1 MLKKIFA
8 VAAFSLMLTAGVNA
22 RSAAAGSSDS
32 AASPAGES
40 SPAVRDSSYAVKA
53 WEGKITMPTYLL
65 DPAEQSPIFERDW
78 SYQRAKRSVYPYP
91 LNDNMTR
98 TRKDVTYDCLY
109 MENEYVELCIVPEF
123 GGRLLYAV
131 DKTNGYDIFYHNH
144 VVKPANVGMTGAWI
158 SGGVEWNVFH
168 HHRQTSH
175 VPCDWRIIDNGDG
188 SKTIWVGETEYRHR
202 MQWAIGVTLRP
213 GSSVIEVGGRLM
225 NSTADDNSMLYWSNV
240 STRVDSTYQICFP
253 QSTEF
258 VTFHCKNWFAHW
270 PITRETFNDMDFYA
284 DGIDASWWKNH
295 YMSNSMFAHDL
306 KDDFIAGYDHGRN
319 AGTML
324 HANHNISKGGKFWLW
339 GPNSEWDTRILTD
352 DSGHYIELM
361 QGAYSDNQPDYNW
374 SSPYETKEFSQY
386 WYGIRDMEGVKAG
399 NRLLAANVALKEPG
413 RAFLAVNATEPMS
426 GLRLTLLAGGKKVA
440 EENISEIAPDR
451 PFNKTVGIS
460 AGYAEADIAF
470 VLSGADGKELLRFT
484 PVKHDQDAPLPAI
497 VERPKKPE
505 EIENTEE
512 CYLVGLRN
520 LQFYNPFIDP
530 TAYFKEVLRRD
541 PGDTRANTQMGVW
554 YRKRGEYDKAAQ
566 YLRTAIRRQTYD
578 YTRPKD
584 AEALYNLGLVL
595 KAQGKTEAALDTL
608 YRATWNYTYNS
619 GANTQLA
626 QIYARKGDWT
636 MALDRL
642 DEAVAYNGRNF
653 SARVFRGLVLKQ
665 LGRTGEARS
674 CFESVLAEDP
684 MNALAL
690 HETLDADDFR
700 FFMREQPESYLELAI
715 LYWHAG
721 FTDAA
726 VELLRDIDS
735 RVAWPTVKMYIAYLT
750 GDDSLYREALSLPVG
765 YCNPFRL
772 ETIDVLA
779 KAKAVCPDSERPYYY
794 LGNLLYNIQP
804 DNAMK
809 EWKQCVEMNPKD
821 DLAWRNLGWANW
833 LHTKDYAE
841 SVRCYRKAVEI
852 NPSAALYLEEC
863 DQAMEA
869 NLTPVPERYALL
881 KSHHATAEKRYYP
894 LSQEVVLG
902 TWCGDYD
909 YVLGLLDSCY
919 FPTREGVANFHDNF
933 VDACVLAGREKLAEG
948 DAKAAIALY
957 EKAFTY
963 PENHQVFLVDERATH
978 DAQINYELGV
988 AYESLGDAENAAKYY
1003 GLAAGQD
1010 YKVKGSKDFRYW
1022 TGLALRKLGRN
1033 AEAKA
1038 LFTEMVEDG
1047 KAAVVTEYR
1056 SFYGAEGTTAT
1067 TTESKNAAAYFTQA
1081 LGELGLGHRK
1091 QADRLFAKVLELK
1104 PDHLYAHELS
1114 TK

>member
-1 MLKKIFA
+1 MKKLIALSVLGML
-8 VAAFSLMLTAGVNA
+8 AAT
-22 RSAAAGSSDS
+22 AAGARNNIDDISGVSVHETEPISS
-32 AASPAGES
+32 
-40 SPAVRDSSYAVKA
+40 VRA

-175 VPCDWRIIDNGDG
+175 IPCDWRIVDNGDG
-188 SKTIWVGETEYRHR
+188 SKTIWIGETEYRHR
-202 MQWAIGVTLRP
+202 MQWAIGVTLHP
-213 GSSVIEVGGRLM
+213 GKSYMEISGRLM
-225 NSTADDNSMLYWSNV
+225 NSTMNDNSTLYWSNV
-240 STRVDSTYQICFP
+240 STHVDENYQICFP

-270 PITRETFNDMDFYA
+270 PVTHETFNDMDFYR

-295 YMSNSMFAHDL
+295 YMSNSMFAYDL
-306 KDDFIAGYDHGRN
+306 KDDFVAGYDHGRD

-324 HANHNISKGGKFWLW
+324 CGNHNINKGGKFWLW

-361 QGAYSDNQPDYNW
+361 VGAYSDNQPDYNW
-374 SSPYETKEFSQY
+374 NAPYETKEFSQY
-386 WYGIRDMEGVKAG
+386 WYGIRNMEGVKAG
-399 NRLLAANVALKEPG
+399 NRLAAANVALLEPG
-413 RAFLAVNATEPMS
+413 QVLLAVNATEPMKNLE
-426 GLRLTLLAGGKKVA
+426 LRLISGGKVLD
-440 EENISEIAPDR
+440 SEVIADIAPDM
-451 PFNKTVGIS
+451 PFSKTVGIDRKYGEDDLS
-460 AGYAEADIAF
+460 IA
-470 VLSGADGKELLRFT
+470 LSDASGKEILHFT
-484 PVKHDQDAPLPAI
+484 PVRKDPEAPLPEI
-497 VERPKKPE
+497 VERPKRPE

-520 LQFYNPFIDP
+520 LQFHNPFIDP
-530 TAYFKEVLRRD
+530 VDYFREVLRRD
-541 PGDTRANTQMGVW
+541 PGDTRANTQMGVLC
-554 YRKRGEYDKAAQ
+554 RLHGEYDKAAS
-566 YLRTAIRRQTYD
+566 YLRTAIRRQTHD

-595 KAQGKTEAALDTL
+595 KVQGKTSAAMDTL

-619 GANTQLA
+619 GANVQLA
-626 QIYARKGDWT
+626 QLYAMDGNWN

-642 DEAVAYNGRNF
+642 DEAISYNGRNF
-653 SARVFRGLVLKQ
+653 QARVFKGLVLKQ
-665 LGRTGEARS
+665 LGNAEEAAR
-674 CFESVLAEDP
+674 CFGDVLAEDP

-690 HETLDADDFR
+690 HETMSDDDFR

-715 LYWHAG
+715 LYWHNG
-721 FTDAA
+721 FKDTA
-726 VELLRDIDS
+726 VKLLQDIDS
-735 RVAWPTVKMYIAYLT
+735 RVAWPTVKMYLAYLT
-750 GDDSLYREALSLPVG
+750 GDSSLYKVALALPVG

-772 ETIDVLA
+772 ETIDVLEQA
-779 KAKAVCPDSERPYYY
+779 KKACPDSERPYYY

-804 DNAMK
+804 DNAIR
-809 EWKQCVEMNPKD
+809 EWQRCVEMNPGD
-821 DLAWRNLGWANW
+821 DLAWRNLGWAHW
-833 LHTKDYAE
+833 LHTRNYAE
-841 SVRCYRKAVEI
+841 SVKCYRKAIEL
-852 NPSAALYLEEC
+852 NPDAALYLEEC

-869 NLTPVPERYALL
+869 LGTPVPERYELL
-881 KSHHATAEKRYYP
+881 KSHHAACMKRYYP
-894 LSQEVVLG
+894 LSQEVVTG

-909 YVLGLLDSCY
+909 YVLGLLDNCY

-933 VDACVLAGREKLAEG
+933 VDACVLAGRKKMESGDSEG
-948 DAKAAIALY
+948 AIALY
-957 EKAFTY
+957 KKAFTY

-978 DAQINYELGV
+978 DAQINYELGE
-988 AYESLGDAENAAKYY
+988 AYEKLGDAQEARRCYE
-1003 GLAAGQD
+1003 LAAEQD

-1022 TGLALRKLGRN
+1022 TGLALQKLGRKD
-1033 AEAKA
+1033 EAKA
-1038 LFTEMVEDG
+1038 LFSQMLMDG

-1067 TTESKNAAAYFTQA
+1067 TVESKNAAAYFTQA
-1081 LGELGLGHRK
+1081 LGELGLGHKGKARK
-1091 QADRLFAKVLELK
+1091 LFMEVLKLS
-1104 PDHLYAHELS
+1104 PAHLYAHEFIINEL
-1114 TK
+1114 

>member
-1 MLKKIFA
+1 MKKFITISA
-8 VAAFSLMLTAGVNA
+8 LGLLVATAVNA
-22 RSAAAGSSDS
+22 QNPTDGQNSTDRKAAQTADAAAPV
-32 AASPAGES
+32 ATSP
-40 SPAVRDSSYAVKA
+40 VKA

-98 TRKDVTYDCLY
+98 TKKDVTYDCLY

-175 VPCDWRIIDNGDG
+175 VPCDWRIVENADG
-188 SKTIWVGETEYRHR
+188 SKTVWVGETEYRHR
-202 MQWAIGVTLRP
+202 MQWAIGVTLHP
-213 GSSVIEVGGRLM
+213 GKSYMEISGRLM
-225 NSTADDNSMLYWSNV
+225 NSTQDDNSMLYWSNV
-240 STRVDSTYQICFP
+240 STHVDAHYQICFP

-270 PITRETFNDMDFYA
+270 PITHETFNDMDFYR

-361 QGAYSDNQPDYNW
+361 SGAYSDNQPDYNW
-374 SSPYETKEFSQY
+374 SAPYETKEFSQY

-399 NRLLAANVALKEPG
+399 NRLAAANVALKEPG
-413 RAFLAVNATEPMS
+413 RAFLAVNTTEPCHD
-426 GLRLTLLAGGKKVA
+426 LRLTLLGGGKKLA
-440 EENISEIAPDR
+440 TENILDIAPDKPYR
-451 PFNKTVGIS
+451 TTVGIDKKYTES
-460 AGYAEADIAF
+460 DLAI
-470 VLSGADGKELLRFT
+470 VLTDAAGKEILHFT
-484 PVKHDQDAPLPAI
+484 PVRHDPNAPLPEI

-505 EIENTEE
+505 DIENTEE

-520 LQFYNPFIDP
+520 LQFHNPFVDP
-530 TAYFKEVLRRD
+530 TAYFREVLRRD

-554 YRKRGEYDKAAQ
+554 YRKRGEYDKAAR
-566 YLRTAIRRQTYD
+566 YLRTAIRRQTHD

-584 AEALYNLGLVL
+584 AEAMYNLGLVL
-595 KAQGKTEAALDTL
+595 KAQGKISAAMDTL

-626 QIYARKGDWT
+626 QMYAMEGDWP

-642 DEAVAYNGRNF
+642 NEAISYNGRNF
-653 SARVFRGLVLKQ
+653 SARVFKGLVLKR
-665 LGRTGEARS
+665 LDRKEEAAE
-674 CFESVLAEDP
+674 CFNAVLAEDP
-684 MNALAL
+684 MNAMAL
-690 HETLDADDFR
+690 HETMNEEDFR
-700 FFMREQPESYLELAI
+700 LFMREQPESYLELAI
-715 LYWHAG
+715 LYWHDG
-721 FTDAA
+721 FRDTA

-750 GDDSLYREALSLPVG
+750 GEDSLYREALEMPVG

-772 ETIDVLA
+772 ETVDVLA
-779 KAKAVCPDSERPYYY
+779 KAKAACPESERPYYY

-804 DNAMK
+804 DNAMSQ
-809 EWKQCVEMNPKD
+809 WSQCVAMNPKD

-841 SVRCYRKAVEI
+841 SVRCYRKAIEL
-852 NPSAALYLEEC
+852 NPDAALYLEEC

-869 NLTPVPERYALL
+869 NGTPVPERYELL
-881 KSHHATAEKRYYP
+881 KAHHSTCVKRYYP

-909 YVLGLLDSCY
+909 RVLELLDKCY

-933 VDACVLAGREKLAEG
+933 VDACVLAGKEKLEKG
-948 DAKAAIALY
+948 DAQSAIALY
-957 EKAFTY
+957 NKAFTY

-988 AYESLGDAENAAKYY
+988 AYESMGDAENATKYY
-1003 GLAAGQD
+1003 ELAANQD
-1010 YKVKGSKDFRYW
+1010 YNLKGSKDFRYW
-1022 TGLALRKLGRN
+1022 TGLALGKLGRKS
-1033 AEAKA
+1033 EAKA
-1038 LFTEMVEDG
+1038 LFTQMVEDG

-1056 SFYGAEGTTAT
+1056 SFYGAEGTTAS
-1067 TTESKNAAAYFTQA
+1067 TTEIKNATAYFTQA
-1081 LGELGLGHRK
+1081 LGELGLGHKK
-1091 QADRLFAKVLELK
+1091 QAKKLFAKVLELK
-1104 PDHLYAHELS
+1104 PDHLYAYELS
-1114 TK
+1114 KR

>member
-1 MLKKIFA
+1 MNKRTLL
-8 VAAFSLMLTAGVNA
+8 VAALGFTLSAGA
-22 RSAAAGSSDS
+22 FAQ
-32 AASPAGES
+32 E
-40 SPAVRDSSYAVKA
+40 AVKA
-53 WEGKITMPTYLL
+53 YEGKITMPTYVL

-78 SYQRAKRSVYPYP
+78 SYQRAKRSVYPYA

-98 TRKDVTYDCLY
+98 NRQEVTYDCLY

-175 VPCDWRIIDNGDG
+175 IPCDWRIVENEDG
-188 SKTIWVGETEYRHR
+188 SKTIWIGETEYRHR
-202 MQWAIGVTLRP
+202 MQWAIGVTLHP
-213 GSSVIEVGGRLM
+213 GKSYMEISGRLM
-225 NSTADDNSMLYWSNV
+225 NATADENSTLYWSNV
-240 STRVDSTYQICFP
+240 STHVDENYQICFP

-270 PITRETFNDMDFYA
+270 PITHETFNDMDFYK
-284 DGIDASWWKNH
+284 DGVDASWWKNH
-295 YMSNSMFAHDL
+295 YMSNSMFAYDL
-306 KDDFIAGYDHGRN
+306 KDDFVAGYDHGRD

-324 HANHNISKGGKFWLW
+324 YGNHNICKGGKFWLW
-339 GPNSEWDTRILTD
+339 GPNSEWDTKILTD

-361 QGAYSDNQPDYNW
+361 VGAYSDNQPDYNW
-374 SSPYETKEFSQY
+374 NAPYETKEFSQY
-386 WYGIRDMEGVKAG
+386 WYGIRNMGGVKAG
-399 NRLLAANVALKEPG
+399 NRLAAANVALKAPG
-413 RAFLAVNATEPMS
+413 EVLLAVNSTEP
-426 GLRLTLLAGGKKVA
+426 LKNLELKLIAGGKTLD
-440 EENISEIAPDR
+440 SEAIAAIAPDK
-451 PFNKTVGIS
+451 PFSKTVSVDKSYKEDDLAI
-460 AGYAEADIAF
+460 
-470 VLSGADGKELLRFT
+470 VLSDAEGKEILHFT
-484 PVKHDQDAPLPAI
+484 PVKKDPSAPLPEI
-497 VERPKKPE
+497 VDRPKKPQ

-520 LQFYNPFIDP
+520 LQFHNPFIDP
-530 TAYFKEVLRRD
+530 TDYFLEVLRRD

-554 YRKRGEYDKAAQ
+554 YRKRGEYDKAAD
-566 YLRTAIRRQTYD
+566 YLRKAIRRQTHD

-584 AEALYNLGLVL
+584 AEAMYNLGLVL
-595 KAQGKTEAALDTL
+595 KAQGKTAAALDTL

-626 QIYARKGDWT
+626 QIYAQQGDWN

-642 DEAVAYNGRNF
+642 NEGISYNGRNF
-653 SARVFRGLVLKQ
+653 QAIVFKGLVLKQ
-665 LGRTGEARS
+665 LGKADEAKA
-674 CFESVLAEDP
+674 CFDKVLAEDP

-690 HETLDADDFR
+690 HETLPAEDFR

-715 LYWHAG
+715 LYWHNG
-721 FTDAA
+721 FKDTA
-726 VELLRDIDS
+726 VELLKDIDS
-735 RVAWPTVKMYIAYLT
+735 HVAYPTVKMYLAYFT
-750 GDDSLYREALSLPVG
+750 GDKDLYRQALELPVG
-765 YCNPFRL
+765 FCNPFRL

-779 KAKAVCPDSERPYYY
+779 KAKEACPQSERPYYY

-809 EWKQCVEMNPKD
+809 EWKQCVAINPKD

-833 LHTKDYAE
+833 LYTKDYAE
-841 SVRCYRKAVEI
+841 SVKCYLKAVEL
-852 NPSAALYLEEC
+852 NPDAALYLEEC

-869 NLTPVPERYALL
+869 NGTPVEERYALL
-881 KSHHATAEKRYYP
+881 KSHHNTCVKRYYP
-894 LSQEVVLG
+894 LSQEVVTG

-909 YVLGLLDSCY
+909 YVLELLDKCY

-933 VDACVLAGREKLAEG
+933 VDACVYAGKKKLAEG
-948 DAKAAIALY
+948 KTEEAIALY
-957 EKAFTY
+957 KKAFTY

-988 AYESLGDAENAAKYY
+988 AYETMGNATEAQHYY
-1003 GLAAGQD
+1003 KLAAEQD

-1022 TGLALRKLGRN
+1022 TGLALQKLGRKE
-1033 AEAKA
+1033 EAKA
-1038 LFTEMVEDG
+1038 LFTQMLADG

-1056 SFYGAEGTTAT
+1056 SFYGAEGTTAS
-1067 TTESKNAAAYFTQA
+1067 TTESKNAAAYYTQA
-1081 LGELGLGHRK
+1081 LGELGLGHKK
-1091 QADRLFAKVLELK
+1091 QAKKLFEKVLKLKYDHFYANELLK
-1104 PDHLYAHELS
+1104 SL
-1114 TK
+1114 K